1 VLRYVLRRALTTV
14 AMLVA
19 ASMLIFVVLRV
30 LPGDPT
36 TTRLGSVYGTGAD
49 VIARLQHELGLDRP
63 IWAQY
68 ATWFGDVVT
77 GDLGRSYFSQE
88 PVSRLM
94 GGRIGPT
101 VELTLVSLLLALL
114 FSLPAGIAAAV
125 RPRGVL
131 DRSVTALSS
140 LAMSVP
146 AFLIA
151 IVLIYVFAV
160 QLKLVP
166 TRGYVSLFDDP
177 LENLRLIALPA
188 VTLGF
193 VGAGPILRY
202 LRASLA
208 EASNAPY
215 MRTAEG
221 KGLLYGQSVV
231 RHAVPNA
238 LIPTL
243 TVVGLEVGRLLGGV
257 VIVEYIF
264 GWPGL
269 GTLIIDSVFKRD
281 YPVLQAGVLFA
292 AAAFIVVTLAVDL
305 LYGVLDPRLRAR
317 IAHGDRG

>member
-1 VLRYVLRRALTTV
+1 VLRRALTTV

-19 ASMLIFVVLRV
+19 ASLLIFVVLRV

-36 TTRLGSVYGTGAD
+36 TTQLGSITGTSAD
-49 VIARLQHELGLDRP
+49 TIAKLQHQLGLDRP
-63 IWAQY
+63 IWSQY
-68 ATWFGDVVT
+68 ATWVGNVLS
-77 GDLGRSYFSQE
+77 GDLGRSYFSEQ
-88 PVSRLM
+88 PVTRLM
-94 GGRIGPT
+94 GGRIWPT
-101 VELTLVSLLLALL
+101 AELTFVSLLLALV
-114 FSLPAGIAAAV
+114 FSLPAGILAAM
-125 RPRGVL
+125 RPRGIV
-131 DRSVTALSS
+131 DRAVTAISS

-160 QLKLVP
+160 KLKLVP
-166 TRGYVSLFDDP
+166 TRGYVSLFEDP

-188 VTLGF
+188 ITLGF

-221 KGLLYGQSVV
+221 KGLLFRQTVL
-231 RHAVPNA
+231 RHAMPNA

-269 GTLIIDSVFKRD
+269 GTLIVDSVFKRD

-292 AAAFIVVTLAVDL
+292 AAAFIVVTLIVDL

-317 IAHGDRG
+317 MARG

>member
-1 VLRYVLRRALTTV
+1 MTV

-19 ASMLIFVVLRV
+19 ASVLIFVVLRV

-36 TTRLGSVYGTGAD
+36 TTRLGSVYGTSAD
-49 VIARLQHELGLDRP
+49 VVSRLQHQLGLDRP
-63 IWAQY
+63 IWSQY
-68 ATWFGDVVT
+68 ATWLGNVVT
-77 GDLGRSYFSQE
+77 GDLGQSYFSQE
-88 PVSRLM
+88 SVGRLM

-101 VELTLVSLLLALL
+101 AELTVVSLILALL
-114 FSLPAGIAAAV
+114 FSLPVGIAAAV
-125 RPRGVL
+125 RPGGVL
-131 DRSVTALSS
+131 DRISTVLSS

-151 IVLIYVFAV
+151 IVLIYVLAV
-160 QLKLVP
+160 KLELFP

-177 LENLRLIALPA
+177 LGNLRMIALPA
-188 VTLGF
+188 ITLGF

-208 EASNAPY
+208 EASGAPY
-215 MRTAEG
+215 MRTAQG

-269 GTLIIDSVFKRD
+269 GTLLVDSVFKRD

-292 AAAFIVVTLAVDL
+292 AAAFILVTLAVDL

-317 IAHGDRG
+317 IARGSA

>member
-1 VLRYVLRRALTTV
+1 
-14 AMLVA
+14 MLVA
-19 ASMLIFVVLRV
+19 ASLLIFVVLRV

-36 TTRLGSVYGTGAD
+36 TTQLGSITGTRAET
-49 VIARLQHELGLDRP
+49 IARLQHQLGLDRP
-63 IWAQY
+63 IWSQY
-68 ATWFGDVVT
+68 VSWVGDVLS

-88 PVSRLM
+88 PVGRLM

-101 VELTLVSLLLALL
+101 AELTFAALALAVL
-114 FSLPAGIAAAV
+114 FAVPAGIAAAM
-125 RPRGVL
+125 RPRGIL
-131 DRSVTALSS
+131 DRSVTAISS

-160 QLKLVP
+160 KLKLVP
-166 TRGYVSLFDDP
+166 TRGYVSLFSDP

-208 EASNAPY
+208 EATNAPY

-221 KGLLYGQSVV
+221 KGLLFRQTVL
-231 RHAVPNA
+231 RHATPNA

-257 VIVEYIF
+257 VIIEYIF

-292 AAAFIVVTLAVDL
+292 AAAFIVVTLVVDL

-317 IAHGDRG
+317 MAHGGRG

>member
-1 VLRYVLRRALTTV
+1 MTVL
-14 AMLVA
+14 MLVA

-36 TTRLGSVYGTGAD
+36 TTRLGSVYGTDAGT
-49 VIARLQHELGLDRP
+49 IARLKHDLGLDRP
-63 IWAQY
+63 LWAQY
-68 ATWFGDVVT
+68 GTWAGHVLT
-77 GDLGRSYFSQE
+77 GDLGRSYFSDE
-88 PVSRLM
+88 TVGRLM

-101 VELTLVSLLLALL
+101 AELTFVSLILALL
-114 FSLPAGIAAAV
+114 FAVPAGIAAAV
-125 RPRGVL
+125 RPRGLL
-131 DRSVTALSS
+131 DRSITAVAS

-166 TRGYVSLFDDP
+166 TRGYVSP
-177 LENLRLIALPA
+177 LEDPVQNLKLIALPA

-221 KGLLYGQSVV
+221 KGLLFRQTVV
-231 RHAVPNA
+231 RHATPNA

-269 GTLIIDSVFKRD
+269 GTLIVDSVFKRD
-281 YPVLQAGVLFA
+281 YAVLQASVLFA
-292 AAAFIVVTLAVDL
+292 AGAFIVVTLVVDV

-317 IAHGDRG
+317 IAHGGRA

>member
-1 VLRYVLRRALTTV
+1 MLRYVLRRALTTV

-19 ASMLIFVVLRV
+19 ASLLIFVVLRV

-36 TTRLGSVYGTGAD
+36 TTQLGSITGTSAD
-49 VIARLQHELGLDRP
+49 TIAKLQHQLGLDRP
-63 IWAQY
+63 IWSQY
-68 ATWFGDVVT
+68 ATWVGNVLS
-77 GDLGRSYFSQE
+77 GDLGRSYFSEQ

-94 GGRIGPT
+94 GGRIWPT
-101 VELTLVSLLLALL
+101 AELTFVSLLLALL
-114 FSLPAGIAAAV
+114 FSLPAGILAAM
-125 RPRGVL
+125 RPRGIV
-131 DRSVTALSS
+131 DRAVTAISS

-160 QLKLVP
+160 KLELVP
-166 TRGYVSLFDDP
+166 TRGYVSLFEDP
-177 LENLRLIALPA
+177 LENLRLIALPSI
-188 VTLGF
+188 TLGF

-221 KGLLYGQSVV
+221 KGLLFRQTVL
-231 RHAVPNA
+231 RHAMPNA

-269 GTLIIDSVFKRD
+269 GTLIVDSVFKRD

-292 AAAFIVVTLAVDL
+292 AAAFIVVTLIVDL

-317 IAHGDRG
+317 MARG

>member
-1 VLRYVLRRALTTV
+1 MLRYVLRRALMTV

-19 ASMLIFVVLRV
+19 ASILIFVVLRV

-36 TTRLGSVYGTGAD
+36 TTRLGSITGTSAD
-49 VIARLQHELGLDRP
+49 TIARLQHELGLDRP
-63 IWAQY
+63 MWAQY
-68 ATWFGDVVT
+68 ASWLGDVVT
-77 GDLGRSYFSQE
+77 GDLGRSYFSDE

-101 VELTLVSLLLALL
+101 AELTFVSLVLAVL
-114 FSLPAGIAAAV
+114 FAIPLGIAAAV
-125 RPRGVL
+125 RPRGFL
-131 DRSVTALSS
+131 DRVVNGMSS
-140 LAMSVP
+140 LAMSAP

-160 QLKLVP
+160 KLRVVP
-166 TRGYVSLFDDP
+166 TRGYVSPFEDP

-188 VTLGF
+188 ITLGF
-193 VGAGPILRY
+193 VGSGPILRY

-208 EASNAPY
+208 EACNAPY

-221 KGLLYGQSVV
+221 KGLLFGRAVV
-231 RHAVPNA
+231 RHATPNA

-243 TVVGLEVGRLLGGV
+243 TVVGLEVGRMLGGV

-281 YPVLQAGVLFA
+281 YAVLQAGVLFA
-292 AAAFIVVTLAVDL
+292 AAAFIVVTLIVDL

-317 IAHGDRG
+317 IAGSRG